1 MAKHQPPTP
10 QKTTT
15 PQRRGEPFPRSLRL
29 SATDA
34 APGIASK
41 FAMWV
46 KLGELPESA
55 ILARFVGTADR
66 TQGAYV
72 NETTGARMGDEV
84 NDMETLCHLTVTSK
98 PAKCYLILAP
108 QPAPA
113 LA

>member
-15 PQRRGEPFPRSLRL
+15 HQRGEPFPRSLRL
-29 SATDA
+29 SAADT
-34 APGIASK
+34 APGIAAK

-46 KLGELPESA
+46 KLSELPECA

-66 TQGAYV
+66 TLGAYV

-98 PAKCYLILAP
+98 PAQSYLILAP

-113 LA
+113 HA

>member
-1 MAKHQPPTP
+1 MAKRQLPTP
-10 QKTTT
+10 QNTTT
-15 PQRRGEPFPRSLRL
+15 RRDEPFPRSLRL
-29 SATDA
+29 SAQDA
-34 APGIASK
+34 APGITTK

-66 TQGAYV
+66 TLGAYV
-72 NETTGARMGDEV
+72 NESTGARMGDEV

-113 LA
+113 HA